1 MVGGNNSDTPSE
13 EYVNMSFFMQLK
25 AYGIRNI
32 LCSKDIIIALLLSI
46 AIGVIAWR
54 FKGITLQLLSDYL
67 ALTIQMAV
75 ALVAISMA
83 GIILIISVPGNDEF
97 TAYLRR
103 CGSLYPILFLYRW
116 AAAVAVFHIVITVL
130 VYLLIVP
137 LIDAGDVF
145 TMAFIA
151 AVISFTSLYCL
162 FCFLGLYG
170 TSARYG
176 HYKCLYYELKN
187 KSQLEHNKYTE
198 EV

>member
-1 MVGGNNSDTPSE
+1 
-13 EYVNMSFFMQLK
+13 MSFFMQLK

-145 TMAFIA
+145 TMASIA
-151 AVISFTSLYCL
+151 MVISFTSLYCL

-187 KSQLEHNKYTE
+187 ESQLEPNKNTE
-198 EV
+198 EI